1 MQTLL
6 DIRNDATIRSY
17 SDATHGLLDA
27 AKCSREEALV
37 MVELAQRTKRDSRAM
52 RIATIV
58 AMLYLPGTF
67 VAVCFNFL
75 NKQHKTRKKAD
86 MITDYVWD
94 EPYRPR

>member
-6 DIRNDATIRSY
+6 DIRNDATIRGY

-27 AKCSREEALV
+27 AKSSREEALV
-37 MVELAQRTKRDSRAM
+37 MVELAQRTKRDSRTM

-67 VAVCFNFL
+67 VAVCIF
-75 NKQHKTRKKAD
+75 
-86 MITDYVWD
+86 
-94 EPYRPR
+94 